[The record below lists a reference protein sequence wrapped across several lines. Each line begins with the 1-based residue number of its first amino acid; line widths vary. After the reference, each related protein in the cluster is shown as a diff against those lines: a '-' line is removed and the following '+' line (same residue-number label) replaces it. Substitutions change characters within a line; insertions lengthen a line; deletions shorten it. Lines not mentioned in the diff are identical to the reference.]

1 MRLSTIWLNLAAFTC
16 YASAHTLADPARLHL
31 VQAALE
37 KEIKDTLASW
47 QQLLARADR
56 IFVQASVSNA
66 RPVYGGDDAA
76 LQRHDPRIRSIPFN
90 TRSALPEWNRLQVI
104 LHYCN
109 VNVHLRDLPIIADL
123 IPTSESVRQKYLR
136 CIHDI
141 AFEVNYCGSAIAHVQ
156 QPEYFQTKF
165 A

>member
-1 MRLSTIWLNLAAFTC
+1 VFCYASEYNLAEVAAFTC

-66 RPVYGGDDAA
+66 RPIYGGDDAA

-90 TRSALPEWNRLQVI
+90 TRSALPEWNRLQAI
-104 LHYCN
+104 YITAMSMYIPGTYLS
-109 VNVHLRDLPIIADL
+109 LL
-123 IPTSESVRQKYLR
+123 I
-136 CIHDI
+136 
-141 AFEVNYCGSAIAHVQ
+141 
-156 QPEYFQTKF
+156 
-165 A
+165 

>member
-1 MRLSTIWLNLAAFTC
+1 MHLSTLWL
-16 YASAHTLADPARLHL
+16 HPAKSLHL

-66 RPVYGGDDAA
+66 RPIYGGDDAA

-90 TRSALPEWNRLQVI
+90 TRSALPEDSRLQA
-104 LHYCN
+104 LSLYCN
-109 VNVHLRDLPIIADL
+109 VNVYFADLSAIADL
-123 IPTSESVRQKYLR
+123 IPTSVTDRHESMR
-136 CIHDI
+136 CIHNI
-141 AFEVNYCGSAIAHVQ
+141 AFAGHDFSNASAHV
-156 QPEYFQTKF
+156 
-165 A
+165 

>member
-1 MRLSTIWLNLAAFTC
+1 MALASASSVSSMSHCDSEGHARAFIPGNQHDPHVHCSAMHLNTFWLKLAVYTC
-16 YASAHTLADPARLHL
+16 YAFEYTLAELGCLHL

-66 RPVYGGDDAA
+66 RPIYGGDDAA

-90 TRSALPEWNRLQVI
+90 TR
-104 LHYCN
+104 
-109 VNVHLRDLPIIADL
+109 
-123 IPTSESVRQKYLR
+123 
-136 CIHDI
+136 
-141 AFEVNYCGSAIAHVQ
+141 
-156 QPEYFQTKF
+156 
-165 A
+165 